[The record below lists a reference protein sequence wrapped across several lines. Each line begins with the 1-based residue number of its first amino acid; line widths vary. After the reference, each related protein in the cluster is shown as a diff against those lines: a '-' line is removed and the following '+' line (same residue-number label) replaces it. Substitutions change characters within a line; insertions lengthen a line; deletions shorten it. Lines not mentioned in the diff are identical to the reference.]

1 MSNLQ
6 KPREERMRL
15 VSAAMG
21 DKAGSYIA
29 NKAKGGSNGRKGTRY
44 EDFFAAFV
52 LAEVLARKAIEA
64 NPTDWPDIYEQVV
77 AFVDD
82 LVVVTENATRYH
94 QLKNV
99 QTLTWQGGTHSIEAD
114 FLLQKQLSDIE
125 GEPNSY
131 TALVTS
137 DSKIAL
143 SLKGSIPPTIVSH
156 TDVLHF
162 PYADGSLN
170 RLVWEHEPLRQALAM
185 LTRAGSAGSTKD
197 ELEYTFGALIS
208 SFLHRKEGA
217 SSLTLL
223 ECAQKQS
230 PSLLRLFPH
239 QIRDVSLREDFV
251 KVLAKIPGLEYVTET
266 GFFCWSCF
274 SDSGVLPY
282 NCLNPQFAGFQA
294 RVVAANPSTF
304 DDFEIQL
311 L

>member
-1 MSNLQ
+1 
-6 KPREERMRL
+6 MRL

-21 DKAGSYIA
+21 EEAGSYIA
-29 NKAKGGSNGRKGTRY
+29 NKAQGGSNGKKGARY
-44 EDFFAAFV
+44 EDFFAAFA
-52 LAEVLARKAIEA
+52 LAEVLAGKVVEA

-82 LVVVTENATRYH
+82 LVVVTKNATRYH

-114 FLLQKQLSDIE
+114 FLLQKQLSGIE
-125 GEPNSY
+125 GEPNPY
-131 TALVTS
+131 TTLVTS
-137 DSKIAL
+137 SAKIA
-143 SLKGSIPPTIVSH
+143 KGLQESIPATIASH
-156 TDVLHF
+156 SDVLHF

-170 RLVWEHEPLRQALAM
+170 RLVWEHEPLRKALAM
-185 LTRAGSAGSTKD
+185 LTRASSVNSTKD

-208 SFLHRKEGA
+208 SFLHRKEDA
-217 SSLTLL
+217 SSLALL

-230 PSLLRLFPH
+230 PGLLRLFPH
-239 QIRDVSLREDFV
+239 QIRGINFREDFV
-251 KVLAKIPGLEYVTET
+251 KVLAQIHGLKYFAET

-282 NCLNPQFAGFQA
+282 NCLDPQFAGFQA
-294 RVVAANPSTF
+294 RVVAANPTTF